1 MLVADADVA
10 RPSVELAGEPTVTRG
25 TQPAR
30 TPPSGPLLGH
40 ILEIRRDPLAALLRW
55 NRGFGPVVRVKLR
68 HWTYVLNDPS
78 DVRHVLVS
86 HQAVYH
92 KGEAFKLGRSVFGDG
107 LLASEE
113 PLHLLQRHLMQPAF
127 HRDALRSY
135 AETMIRRSM
144 RLAQEWGGGVERN
157 VAAEMMRLTLGI
169 AAETMFG
176 HDDVAETEALAHA
189 VDVAQDFLYV
199 RQTSLILL
207 PERFPTPLLLRHRH
221 AVEVMD
227 RLVYGII
234 ESRRRTAGEQDDLLG
249 MLLRARDDEG
259 QGMSDRQLRDEA
271 LTLLLAGHETT
282 ANALSWTLL
291 LLATHPEVTSRVLEE
306 LQGTIQDGVP
316 TMEDIPR
323 LRYTDQVVS
332 EALRLYPP
340 AWIIPRRAVHEDRLE
355 TGVTLPEGA
364 AVVLSPWSM
373 HRDPEFYP
381 DPEAFRPER
390 FESAAREARP
400 PYAYYPFGGG
410 NRRCIGEPFA
420 RMELALVLSTLL
432 PRFRFDVSPGQAIV
446 PEPRVTL
453 RPRDGIR
460 MTIRPR
466 VPSGGPR
473 VGPGSRPRP
482 RPPCGARPSAND
494 RELG

>member
-1 MLVADADVA
+1 MSEI
-10 RPSVELAGEPTVTRG
+10 PRG
-25 TQPAR
+25 AALPR
-30 TPPSGPLLGH
+30 TPPSSPLLGH
-40 ILEIRRDPLAALLRW
+40 ITEIRRDPLAALLRW

-68 HWTYVLNDPS
+68 HWTYILNDPR

-86 HQAVYH
+86 HQSTYH

-127 HRDALRSY
+127 HRDALGSY
-135 AETMIRRSM
+135 ARIMTRRAD
-144 RLAQEWGGGVERN
+144 RLSSEWGAGVERD
-157 VAAEMMRLTLGI
+157 VASEMMRLTLGI

-176 HDDVAETEALAHA
+176 LDDVVETEALARA

-199 RQTSLILL
+199 RQTSFILL
-207 PERFPTPLLLRHRH
+207 PERFPTPLLIRHRR
-221 AVEVMD
+221 AVETMD
-227 RLVYGII
+227 RLVYRII
-234 ESRRRTAGEQDDLLG
+234 EVRRHARTDENDLLG

-259 QGMSDRQLRDEA
+259 NGMSDRQLRDEA

-282 ANALSWTLL
+282 ANALSWTFY
-291 LLATHPEVTSRVLEE
+291 LLATHPAVTDRLLEE
-306 LQGTIQDGVP
+306 LQDVLAGRAP

-340 AWIIPRRAVHEDRLE
+340 AWIVPRRTVREDRLE
-355 TGVTLPEGA
+355 TGVTLPGGA

-381 DPEAFRPER
+381 DPDAFHPDRVEP
-390 FESAAREARP
+390 AAREARP

-420 RMELALVLSTLL
+420 RMELALILATLL
-432 PRFRFDVSPGQAIV
+432 PRFRFDLQPGQTIV

-453 RPRDGIR
+453 RPRDEIR
-460 MTIRPR
+460 MRIRPR
-466 VPSGGPR
+466 
-473 VGPGSRPRP
+473 PGV
-482 RPPCGARPSAND
+482 
-494 RELG
+494 LGVAG